1 MGSPLSTTI
10 EEIYLQY
17 FEELVIK
24 HWIETS
30 EIIYD
35 KDMLMTLSL
44 YLTNIKPQKTQS
56 PNT

>member
-1 MGSPLSTTI
+1 MGPPLSTTI
-10 EEIYLQY
+10 AEIYLQY

-44 YLTNIKPQKTQS
+44 YLTNIKS
-56 PNT
+56 